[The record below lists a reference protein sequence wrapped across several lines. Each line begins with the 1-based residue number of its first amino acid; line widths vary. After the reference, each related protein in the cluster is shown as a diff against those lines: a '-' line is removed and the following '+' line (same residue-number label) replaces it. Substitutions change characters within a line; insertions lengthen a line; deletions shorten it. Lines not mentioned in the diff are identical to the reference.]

1 MSNINY
7 NKKIKPFGILI
18 ASLVV
23 VLVAIITTL
32 GITGAWFTD
41 NDTKTKDSSTPN
53 IAVGFVNSS
62 GTTLEQEIVLNTS
75 TTVSV
80 KVDANVDVYIRASI
94 MPQFYDSEGNIITGL
109 DVADYYTIS
118 YKSGWSTPS
127 GYQNSFLYYNLSNTV
142 GTASTTSAITTQLIT
157 GVSATGTALPANVSS
172 VKLQMFAEAVQGN
185 STGLAKWQTA

>member
-1 MSNINY
+1 
-7 NKKIKPFGILI
+7 
-18 ASLVV
+18 LVV

-41 NDTKTKDSSTPN
+41 NDTKTKDSSTPYVLT
-53 IAVGFVNSS
+53 AFDGDGS
-62 GTTLEQEIVLNTS
+62 TLAQVIDLTTS
-75 TTVSV
+75 TKVSV
-80 KVDANVDVYIRASI
+80 KVDSNVDVYIRASI